1 MRSNN
6 VTGSASRP
14 RYNADAIG
22 ATVCR
27 LFHGGMVLRDA
38 MIRLFLGLFYFGI
51 NYQLAFKKPFCLNF
65 QKDNTQMSERY
76 ATIFNIF
83 VFARFFTCF
92 MYFLIIY

>member
-1 MRSNN
+1 
-6 VTGSASRP
+6 
-14 RYNADAIG
+14 
-22 ATVCR
+22 
-27 LFHGGMVLRDA
+27 MVLRDA

-83 VFARFFTCF
+83 VFARFFYMF
-92 MYFLIIY
+92 HVFPDYLLIYQFFISIYYLGNSNC